1 MNPAN
6 RYNSARTTQSR
17 RLFRLTCTII
27 LTLFAL
33 AILSPRISFAAAPQ
47 FEQVG
52 NPRIF
57 PQAPGVHE
65 TVFRDSRGSSAFD
78 HIGLHRYVLDST
90 GSARSSIVMLYLPG
104 TNMNGEVAND
114 DPRYSLMLYLAR
126 HGVDFWAL
134 DYRTHFIPPQTPIDQ
149 LSELK
154 GWTNELFEADI
165 DAAARFV
172 IAKTGRPR
180 IFIAGFSRGVS
191 FAYAYAA
198 RDPAHV
204 QGLVLFDGI
213 AMNNNHK
220 GAPAGDVYAT
230 DVAGKHLTWDK
241 RQALLKMVIE
251 NPGQAA
257 PIPQF
262 KTAGDN
268 LAHVIYSSAAFGGKG
283 GLANP
288 YGGFTNLQVIA
299 RVLLGFDRY
308 WPAIQDYGDAGN
320 IPVNTGAIA
329 KIPILAFSSTNMSP
343 DWPQRVSDSAT
354 ATGSKDVTV
363 TPLKGWGHLDVIC
376 GTHAD
381 ADVFAPTLAWLRRH
395 QTAET
400 DGRSARDASIA
411 AAGPGPAPTPQ
422 KESR

>member
-1 MNPAN
+1 MNPTN
-6 RYNSARTTQSR
+6 TNTSARTAQPRR
-17 RLFRLTCTII
+17 RLRTIRTITLTV
-27 LTLFAL
+27 L
-33 AILSPRISFAAAPQ
+33 AIAIVRIASGAAQ
-47 FEQVG
+47 EFELVG
-52 NPRIF
+52 NPRSF

-65 TVFRDSRGSSAFD
+65 TVFRDSRGPSAFD
-78 HIGLHRYVLDST
+78 HIGLHRYVLDSQA
-90 GSARSSIVMLYLPG
+90 SARSSIVMLYLPG

-114 DPRYSLMLYLAR
+114 DPRYSLMLYLAQ

-134 DYRTHFIPPQTPIDQ
+134 DYRTHFIPPRTPIDQ

-154 GWTNELFEADI
+154 GWTNELFESDI

-198 RDPAHV
+198 GNPARV

-220 GAPAGDVYAT
+220 GPPPAGVYAT

-241 RQALLKMVIE
+241 RQALLTMVIE
-251 NPGQAA
+251 NPGQPA
-257 PIPQF
+257 PLPQF
-262 KTAGDN
+262 KSAGDN

-288 YGGFTNLQVIA
+288 YGGFTNLRVIA
-299 RVLLGFDRY
+299 RVLFGFDRY
-308 WPAIQDYGDAGN
+308 WPAIQDYDDAGT
-320 IPVNTGAIA
+320 IPTNTLAIS
-329 KIPILAFSSTNMSP
+329 KIPILAFSSTNMSA
-343 DWPQRVSDSAT
+343 DWPQRVRDSAA
-354 ATGSKDVTV
+354 ATDSRDVTV

-376 GTHAD
+376 GTHAG
-381 ADVFAPTLAWLRRH
+381 AEVFAPTLQWLRRH
-395 QTAET
+395 RKEAET
-400 DGRSARDASIA
+400 DARSA
-411 AAGPGPAPTPQ
+411 PGA
-422 KESR
+422 

>member
-6 RYNSARTTQSR
+6 RYNSALTAPISAT
-17 RLFRLTCTII
+17 LRLTCTII
-27 LTLFAL
+27 LTLL
-33 AILSPRISFAAAPQ
+33 AIAIFSARISFAAAPQ

-104 TNMNGEVAND
+104 TNMNGEVTND

-134 DYRTHFIPPQTPIDQ
+134 DYRTHFIPPQTPIEQ

-154 GWTNELFEADI
+154 GWTNELFESDI

-198 RDPAHV
+198 RDPA
-204 QGLVLFDGI
+204 
-213 AMNNNHK
+213 
-220 GAPAGDVYAT
+220 PC
-230 DVAGKHLTWDK
+230 
-241 RQALLKMVIE
+241 
-251 NPGQAA
+251 
-257 PIPQF
+257 
-262 KTAGDN
+262 
-268 LAHVIYSSAAFGGKG
+268 S
-283 GLANP
+283 
-288 YGGFTNLQVIA
+288 
-299 RVLLGFDRY
+299 
-308 WPAIQDYGDAGN
+308 
-320 IPVNTGAIA
+320 
-329 KIPILAFSSTNMSP
+329 
-343 DWPQRVSDSAT
+343 
-354 ATGSKDVTV
+354 GSR
-363 TPLKGWGHLDVIC
+363 PLRWH
-376 GTHAD
+376 
-381 ADVFAPTLAWLRRH
+381 
-395 QTAET
+395 
-400 DGRSARDASIA
+400 RDE
-411 AAGPGPAPTPQ
+411 Q
-422 KESR
+422 